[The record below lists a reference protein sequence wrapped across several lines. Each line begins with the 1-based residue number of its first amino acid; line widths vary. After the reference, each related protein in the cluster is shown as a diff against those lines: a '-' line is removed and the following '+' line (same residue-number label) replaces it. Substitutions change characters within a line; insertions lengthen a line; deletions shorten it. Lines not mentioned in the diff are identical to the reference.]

1 LSLTDLDLPT
11 SPSGEIPHIPSH
23 RHLVVL
29 PAVRMEAPTALDAVI
44 VPATRPNAS
53 LAHAAGV
60 AARAG
65 CPLVVLC
72 SRGITATAA
81 VATVRRLRRAPRVV
95 AVDVRDADAMP
106 GVPLRTGG
114 HPPATQGR
122 GDASQKR
129 NVGLLLAR
137 LLGWRS
143 VLFLDDDV
151 VGMDD
156 ARLSRTRELL
166 AQETPGGLV
175 QAVGWSFEAF
185 ADNSVV
191 CHAHRS
197 SGGRQDTFIG
207 GGGLAVRVHEGTP
220 FFPNVYNE
228 DWLFLHDLVA
238 RGQVL
243 LAGGL
248 CQLPYDPFDH
258 ARRARHQEFGDL
270 FAESVFTLMHHPA
283 PRPVAAD
290 AVEALLAPARD
301 QGWWADRIR
310 FRREFV
316 ASIAARGVARGWTGA
331 SPVMRSL
338 EQSRRTLAGITPA
351 ALAAY
356 TAAWREDLR
365 TWGDVL
371 AGLPLTDLPRALD
384 LLRLE
389 GVGDVQVRRARLTGR
404 GPAGSRAPSRP

>member
-11 SPSGEIPHIPSH
+11 SPTGEIPHIPSH

-72 SRGITATAA
+72 SKGITAAAA
-81 VATVRRLRRAPRVV
+81 VATVRRQQRAVRVV
-95 AVDVRDADAMP
+95 AVDVRHAEAMP
-106 GVPLRTGG
+106 GMQLSTGDQPL
-114 HPPATQGR
+114 ATQGR

-137 LLGWRS
+137 MLGWSS

-207 GGGLAVRVHEGTP
+207 GGGLAVRVHAGTP

-238 RGQVL
+238 QSQVL

-248 CQLPYDPFDH
+248 CQLAYDPFDH
-258 ARRARHQEFGDL
+258 AARASHQEFGDL
-270 FAESVFTLMHHPA
+270 FAESVFALMHYPTQ
-283 PRPVAAD
+283 RPVAT
-290 AVEALLAPARD
+290 VEKLLAPAYEKD
-301 QGWWADRIR
+301 WWAERIKHR
-310 FRREFV
+310 KVFID
-316 ASIAARGVARGWTGA
+316 SIAARGMGRGWTGT
-331 SPVMRSL
+331 SPVLRSL
-338 EQSRRTLAGITPA
+338 VQARGTLADITPA
-351 ALAAY
+351 ALVDY
-356 TAAWREDLR
+356 TVAWRDDLV
-365 TWGDVL
+365 TWREL
-371 AGLPLTDLPRALD
+371 LERLPQTDLPRALD
-384 LLRLE
+384 LLRLD
-389 GVGDVQVRRARLTGR
+389 GVGDVQPRRARFTGR
-404 GPAGSRAPSRP
+404 GPAGSRAPSRQ

>member
-11 SPSGEIPHIPSH
+11 MPTGEIPHIHSH
-23 RHLVVL
+23 RHLVQL
-29 PAVRMEAPTALDAVI
+29 PAVRGEAVPALDAVI
-44 VPATRPNAS
+44 VPATRPGAS

-60 AARAG
+60 AVRAG

-72 SRGITATAA
+72 SKGITAAEA
-81 VATVRRLRRAPRVV
+81 VAMVRRLRRAPRVV
-95 AVDVRDADAMP
+95 AADVRGSDAVP
-106 GVPLRTGG
+106 GVRFRTDA

-137 LLGWRS
+137 MLGWRS

-156 ARLSRTRELL
+156 TRLSRTRELL
-166 AQETPGGLV
+166 AQETPGGQV

-197 SGGRQDTFIG
+197 SGGLQETFIG
-207 GGGLAVRVHEGTP
+207 GGGLAVRVHAGTP

-258 ARRARHQEFGDL
+258 ADRASHQEFGDL
-270 FAESVFTLMHHPA
+270 FAESVFALMHHPT

-290 AVEALLAPARD
+290 AVESLLAPAHD
-301 QGWWADRIR
+301 PDWWAGRIR

-316 ASIAARGVARGWTGA
+316 GSIAARGAARGWTDA
-331 SPVMRSL
+331 SPVVRSL
-338 EQSRRTLAGITPA
+338 AGARRTLDGITPT
-351 ALAAY
+351 ALVAY

-371 AGLPLTDLPRALD
+371 AGLPLTDLRRALD

-389 GVGDVQVRRARLTGR
+389 GVGDVQSRRVRFSGR
-404 GPAGSRAPSRP
+404 GVAGSRAPSRQ